1 MTVISTLVLRNY
13 DFVDNLSSNECA
25 HTNESCTNNPHTVTS
40 NPYFEC
46 KWIHERILSGAYHL
60 VNFELSFFLVV
71 SDTCCGS
78 TNLFH
83 LLQLKLPWI
92 SSKRR
97 LTHSQWQ
104 CTCPVR
110 DDHIELVC
118 RCLCWPTAIN
128 LSKAAAVWSSSSS
141 SLPFVARLQTTIHN
155 LPHANC
161 SFLFNSAKCGRAQL
175 FVTASFRR
183 LNSGNVKMLP
193 IPNNMYHCEWFT
205 IHTSRH
211 QWAEW

>member
-1 MTVISTLVLRNY
+1 MRAHVLILYKQSTYSDVESLIWMQMNSRAHPFGCISLSQFRIVIFSCGIGHVLRFNKPFPFAAIKTSVA
-13 DFVDNLSSNECA
+13 FVEE
-25 HTNESCTNNPHTVTS
+25 T
-40 NPYFEC
+40 
-46 KWIHERILSGAYHL
+46 
-60 VNFELSFFLVV
+60 
-71 SDTCCGS
+71 
-78 TNLFH
+78 
-83 LLQLKLPWI
+83 
-92 SSKRR
+92 
-97 LTHSQWQ
+97 THSQWQ

-141 SLPFVARLQTTIHN
+141 SSSLPFVARLQTTIHN

-161 SFLFNSAKCGRAQL
+161 SFLLNSAKCGRAQL

-183 LNSGNVKMLP
+183 PNSGNRKMLP

-205 IHTSRH
+205 IHTSTH